1 MFKKLLEEDTEQKE
15 NKDICTI
22 FKKLAKLKSRGDD
35 TTGKALFFMR
45 TLEDEIDSEGRYIFT
60 KRIISAS
67 EENNI
72 DVYFKSYIDS
82 LEGEKDKDFEHLGI
96 KEFSNIEIIN
106 ASDEL
111 ISEGN
116 NPKIHLAPQE
126 EMVVKIRTCKIDK
139 NPFFKNVDPFIK
151 TYAKAI
157 TNE

>member
-1 MFKKLLEEDTEQKE
+1 M
-15 NKDICTI
+15 
-22 FKKLAKLKSRGDD
+22 KSRGDD

-72 DVYFKSYIDS
+72 EVYFKSYIDS

-106 ASDEL
+106 STDEI

-126 EMVVKIRTCKIDK
+126 EMVVKIRTVSYTHLTLPTSDL
-139 NPFFKNVDPFIK
+139 V
-151 TYAKAI
+151 
-157 TNE
+157 